1 MIQKK
6 YLGGKANPL
15 PHHKNTTTNLKVH
28 LKKGEMEGSTKIQ
41 SQGSTT
47 SQVLL
52 NRLQIPA
59 TALLILG
66 LMFFSN
72 LCTDVDL
79 IEDFILNTPYS
90 RKFSRGPIFVEGQ
103 FSLISQSNF
112 RGWPFHNRSAH
123 NTRLTPPLT
132 TCATSAFVRYFC
144 SERSS

>member
-1 MIQKK
+1 MKQLASYPGSIPPMPKAEPG
-6 YLGGKANPL
+6 YEARNSLNLVYIGIGGRANPL

-66 LMFFSN
+66 IMFFSN
-72 LCTDVDL
+72 SFTDVDL
-79 IEDFILNTPYS
+79 KT
-90 RKFSRGPIFVEGQ
+90 
-103 FSLISQSNF
+103 
-112 RGWPFHNRSAH
+112 
-123 NTRLTPPLT
+123 
-132 TCATSAFVRYFC
+132 
-144 SERSS
+144 